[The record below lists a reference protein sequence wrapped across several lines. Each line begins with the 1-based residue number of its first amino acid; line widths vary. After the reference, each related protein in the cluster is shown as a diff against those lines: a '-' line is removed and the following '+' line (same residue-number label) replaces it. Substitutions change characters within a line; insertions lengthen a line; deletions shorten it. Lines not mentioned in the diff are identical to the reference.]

1 MALTPTFVQ
10 LYQKGL
16 VNADE
21 IDDYIDCWHTQS
33 PRTSH
38 DLAEFLGLTP
48 SQYSR
53 WLKTPEQLDEILQS

>member
-21 IDDYIDCWHTQS
+21 IDDYVECWHILAS
-33 PRTSH
+33 RTSP
-38 DLAEFLGLTP
+38 DLAEFLGFTP

-53 WLKTPEQLDEILQS
+53 WLKNPEQLDEILQS